1 MNLIC
6 AGDMS
11 FRKGGSGWTSFRKEE
26 LQEEEIWGVFHE
38 SDRLASMA
46 ISDSSPSTTHQ
57 RISTAAKMIPRSNRE
72 PKMNQQ
78 QQQYSAPVNIPDWS
92 KIYGGASSK
101 QASHG
106 SPSWLDGHSGGG
118 GGEGDGFVRSSWES
132 DEDEDDENGGMIPPH
147 EWLAR
152 KYARS
157 QISSF
162 SVCEGVGRTLKGR
175 DISRVRNAVL
185 TRTGFLE

>member
-1 MNLIC
+1 
-6 AGDMS
+6 MS
-11 FRKGGSGWTSFRKEE
+11 FGKGGSGWTSFRKEE
-26 LQEEEIWGVFHE
+26 LQEEEIWGGFHE
-38 SDRLASMA
+38 RDRFAA
-46 ISDSSPSTTHQ
+46 VGGGEADVSSPSTAL
-57 RISTAAKMIPRSNRE
+57 RRVSTAAKMIPRSNRE
-72 PKMNQQ
+72 PKMAAHQQ
-78 QQQYSAPVNIPDWS
+78 QHSAPVNIPDWS
-92 KIYGGASSK
+92 KIYGG
-101 QASHG
+101 
-106 SPSWLDGHSGGG
+106 GG
-118 GGEGDGFVRSSWES
+118 GDGFVRSSWES
-132 DEDEDDENGGMIPPH
+132 DGDEDDENGEMMPPH